1 MDGLNGAPHGAF
13 CHCFN
18 LVIFLSSHTHSSRH
32 LMTSNLLPFSVPSGN
47 LVARS
52 LGYLLVL
59 VVVVFCSWAIAQ
71 DADTRSTGDFSAVAA
86 PTSLSLQD
94 DCSPGPLITESPP
107 APEQQP
113 SRYTFIVGMRGPD
126 LFDSPNLLRQ
136 SG

>member
-71 DADTRSTGDFSAVAA
+71 DADTRSTGDFSAVGV
-86 PTSLSLQD
+86 PTSPSMQD

-107 APEQQP
+107 PGTEQQNP
-113 SRYTFIVGMRGPD
+113 PYALIVKRSTDPAG
-126 LFDSPNLLRQ
+126 SPNLLRQ